1 VTDPGSSIAFD
12 YLQSTFEGVD
22 DVGLVCIYFNYKAP
36 TTPKET
42 IANILKQLLERT
54 LTLSDDVEKF
64 YTVHQKRDTQP
75 TLPEL
80 SALLRL
86 ESSRLSSVFIVVDA
100 LDECTADENVGFKIV
115 TELHQISQM
124 RFMITGRPYAAGL
137 LRRFHPQHLHIRAND
152 DDVKRVLETE
162 LMNPSFHK
170 CLQEDGRLRAEVI
183 QAIMTRADGM
193 YVIQP
198 PDFRIPDLTE

>member
-1 VTDPGSSIAFD
+1 
-12 YLQSTFEGVD
+12 LESTFEDVD
-22 DVGLVCIYFNYKAP
+22 DVGLACIYFNYKSR

-64 YTVHQKRDTQP
+64 YRAHQKRDTQP

-80 SALLRL
+80 SNLLRL

-100 LDECTADENVGFKIV
+100 LDECTADENVGFKILS
-115 TELHQISQM
+115 ELHQISQT

-137 LRRFHPQHLHIRAND
+137 VTRFDPCDLHIRAND
-152 DDVKRVLETE
+152 DDVKRVLEAE

-170 CLQEDGRLRAEVI
+170 CLHEDGGLRAVVI
-183 QAIMTRADGM
+183 QAIMAKADGM
-193 YVIQP
+193 YVI
-198 PDFRIPDLTE
+198 